1 MIVVDSS
8 VWVDYFNGRSTPETD
23 RLDAYL
29 DTELVAIGDLI
40 LTEVLQGFRDE
51 RAAMR
56 AEEMLTRLVIFD
68 LLGERR
74 ARDAARRYRE
84 LRRRGVTIRK
94 TADVVIASFCIAENH
109 RLLAS
114 DRDFDLFTRELGL
127 MRA

>member
-1 MIVVDSS
+1 M
-8 VWVDYFNGRSTPETD
+8 
-23 RLDAYL
+23 
-29 DTELVAIGDLI
+29 
-40 LTEVLQGFRDE
+40 
-51 RAAMR
+51 
-56 AEEMLTRLVIFD
+56 
-68 LLGERR
+68 LGEGR